1 MSTEDSVLLDNLTS
15 KGRKTKVMPT
25 SQFDLLDLA
34 EAVSVKWLAAP
45 QITLVWMKANEFKS
59 LVEQY
64 KNLLNERLSVGS
76 GRSLQTQTLKELDED
91 IAKAVEIVKVL
102 LQAKFGKEKSKA
114 YYSEFGI
121 MKQYNTYKLP
131 ADRNLKL
138 SALPLFVK
146 GIQTHQFNV
155 VGFESNYF
163 TSLVATYQQALNSAK
178 ATDSNVSVNVGNK
191 NDLKN
196 QIQEVISA
204 LLLVIRGNYPKTYQ
218 NELRGWGFQKEK
230 Y

>member
-1 MSTEDSVLLDNLTS
+1 MSTENSASLDSASS
-15 KGRKTKVMPT
+15 KVRKTKALPT
-25 SQFDLLDLA
+25 SQYDLLDLA
-34 EAVSVKWLAAP
+34 EAVSNKWLATP
-45 QITLVWMKANEFKS
+45 QITLLWMQPNEFKT

-64 KNLLNERLSVGS
+64 KNLLNERMSVGS
-76 GRSLQTQTLKELDED
+76 GRSVQTQTLKELDEE
-91 IAKAVEIVKVL
+91 IAKAVEIVKVM

-121 MKQYNTYKLP
+121 IKQNNSYKLP

-146 GIQTHQFNV
+146 GIQTHQFSV
-155 VGFESNYF
+155 VGFENSFF
-163 TSLVATYQQALNSAK
+163 TTLVATYQNALNSAK
-178 ATDSNVSVNVGNK
+178 STDSSVAVSVGNK
-191 NDLKN
+191 NDLKS
-196 QIQEVISA
+196 QIQEVIAA
-204 LLLVIRGNYPKTYQ
+204 LLLIIRGNYPKTYQ